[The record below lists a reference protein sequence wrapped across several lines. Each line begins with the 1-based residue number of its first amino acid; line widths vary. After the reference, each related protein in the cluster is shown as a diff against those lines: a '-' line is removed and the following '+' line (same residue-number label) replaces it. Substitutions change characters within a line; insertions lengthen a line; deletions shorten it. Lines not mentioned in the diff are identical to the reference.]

1 MSARSSII
9 DSLVTLVKTI
19 DGSGSFKSN
28 LYDNVK
34 GTLVFW
40 DEINDFPYVCM
51 SAGSEQR
58 EYLPGGFKWG
68 YLAISMKI
76 YVQTDTYAIRDL
88 ENILEDIENL
98 LDANN
103 HLEYDADNSKNIT
116 DIRVTSIVT
125 DEGLLAPDGV
135 GELDII
141 VQYEVL

>member
-1 MSARSSII
+1 MSARSAIV
-9 DSLVTLVKTI
+9 DSLVTLLKNI
-19 DGSGSFKSN
+19 DGSGTYKSN
-28 LYDNVK
+28 LYDNVIGK
-34 GTLVFW
+34 LIFW
-40 DEINDFPYVCM
+40 DEVNDFPYICV

-68 YLAISMKI
+68 YLNISFKI
-76 YVQTDTYAIRDL
+76 YVQTNEYPLEAL
-88 ENILEDIENL
+88 ENILEDIEDL

-103 HLEYDADNSKNIT
+103 HLEYDADNSKSIT

-135 GELDII
+135 GELDIS